1 VIDSAPAGFGGAA
14 NAGFDG
20 IAETELLLPGG
31 NLEPGERVTMLMS
44 VDVFSVTG
52 GSFENIVQAGAS
64 RPVSGDPIDLSQ
76 ASAPVDIAAAAPLEE
91 LLVTK
96 SADRGTV
103 RIGEAISYTVTVTN
117 PSTVRERSDAV
128 IVDRLPPGFVYIPQS
143 AQLDGEAA
151 EPSILGRDLVWA
163 APTLAPEQTLT
174 LTLVART
181 SAATVG
187 GETFINRA
195 FVQDTL
201 GEPISNVA
209 TATVSQVVEPVFD
222 CGEVIGKVFD
232 DKNRNGYQD
241 EGEPGLPGVRLATVR
256 GLLINTD
263 QYGRYHVTCA
273 DIPDADIGSNFLLK
287 LDQRTLPTG
296 YRITTENPR
305 VVRLTRGKITKLNF
319 GATVSRVIS
328 LNLTAGAFEGD
339 SLALRPD
346 TERAMD
352 QLIPVLHQEP
362 SVLRLT
368 YHGAGEDWGLVSE
381 RLQHVSSMIKDRW
394 RERDGRY
401 RLEIETRATEVK
413 Q

>member
-1 VIDSAPAGFGGAA
+1 
-14 NAGFDG
+14 
-20 IAETELLLPGG
+20 
-31 NLEPGERVTMLMS
+31 MS

-128 IVDRLPPGFVYIPQS
+128 IVDR
-143 AQLDGEAA
+143 

-163 APTLAPEQTLT
+163 APTLAPEQTLM

-328 LNLTAGAFEGD
+328 LNLTAGAF
-339 SLALRPD
+339 
-346 TERAMD
+346 
-352 QLIPVLHQEP
+352 V
-362 SVLRLT
+362 
-368 YHGAGEDWGLVSE
+368 
-381 RLQHVSSMIKDRW
+381 
-394 RERDGRY
+394 
-401 RLEIETRATEVK
+401 
-413 Q
+413 